1 QYMESKCNR
10 INLSIEQLE
19 MAIGLF
25 LSKKSFVSALTLAG
39 AAEEVLGQAVK
50 RRGEENSLQ
59 EQYRISQSTNWITPA
74 ESWAEF
80 TTRNKNKVRNAVKHL
95 AEKDAVEFVADIED
109 EALWMIV
116 RATDNYRR
124 LGLDYTDLMHEFD
137 CWFYEHVVGI

>member
-1 QYMESKCNR
+1 MESKYNR
-10 INLSIEQLE
+10 VNLSIEQLE
-19 MAIGLF
+19 MAIDLF

-59 EQYRISQSTNWITPA
+59 EQYRIAKSTNWITPA
-74 ESWAEF
+74 KSWADF

-95 AEKDAVEFVADIED
+95 AEKDNIEFVADIED

-124 LGLDYTDLMHEFD
+124 LGFDDTDRMHEFD
-137 CWFYEHVVGI
+137 GWFYEHVVGI